1 MFLLLFFNNIFFL
14 LIKKKKK
21 TFVKKFLNMAYVGGG
36 FLEGWKS
43 LQDVDG
49 GLPGCLSLVLVQSCQ
64 SKGKAKEMSS

>member
-1 MFLLLFFNNIFFL
+1 MFLLLFLIIFSSYL
-14 LIKKKKK
+14 SKKKN
-21 TFVKKFLNMAYVGGG
+21 TFVKKCLNMACVGGG

-49 GLPGCLSLVLVQSCQ
+49 GLPGCLSVVLVQSCQ